1 MFIYIFL
8 FIYLINESSFSKKVQ
23 GMANLT
29 KVQKLMKVNLVN
41 LGFKDSL
48 KENIQISQWRSASM
62 LLLLWLALQMKGI
75 LSVLYLR

>member
-1 MFIYIFL
+1 
-8 FIYLINESSFSKKVQ
+8 
-23 GMANLT
+23 MANLT

-75 LSVLYLR
+75 LSVLYLRWPF

>member
-1 MFIYIFL
+1 M
-8 FIYLINESSFSKKVQ
+8 YLINESSFAKKVQ

-62 LLLLWLALQMKGI
+62 LLLPWLALQMKGI

>member
-1 MFIYIFL
+1 
-8 FIYLINESSFSKKVQ
+8 
-23 GMANLT
+23 MANLT